1 MTSNSPS
8 VGPLIEQTITV
19 TPNIIYNVKIEVMLT
34 DLDSSSEYADISIN
48 GNNVGRCNPV
58 GIGYEAGSCR
68 WYTCTI
74 SPTEAT
80 STNSYLMIRLQY
92 SPDVES
98 VTPCTYDGQTWHA
111 VARVTLTS
119 G

>member
-1 MTSNSPS
+1 MSSNTPS
-8 VGPLIEQTITV
+8 NGPLIEKTITV
-19 TPNIIYNVKIEVMLT
+19 TPNISYHVKIEVMLN
-34 DLDSSSEYADISIN
+34 DLDASHEYADISIN
-48 GNNVGRCNPV
+48 GNNVGRCNP
-58 GIGYEAGSCR
+58 YFLPNNCA

-80 STNSYLMIRLQY
+80 STTSDLTIRLQY
-92 SPDVES
+92 SQYVYTS
-98 VTPCTYDGQTWHA
+98 SKCTYNGQTGNA